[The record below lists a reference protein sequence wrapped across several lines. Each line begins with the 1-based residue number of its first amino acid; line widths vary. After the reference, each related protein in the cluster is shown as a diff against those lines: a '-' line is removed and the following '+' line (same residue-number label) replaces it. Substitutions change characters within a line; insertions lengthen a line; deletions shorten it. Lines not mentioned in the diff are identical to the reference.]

1 MENTRL
7 ETHYFSNRVIKISNL
22 WRDTMECI
30 LRTFNL
36 SKQYHHQKAVD
47 NVSICMRMGDIYG
60 FLGQNGAGKTTTIRM
75 IMGLV
80 KPTSGIVELFGKK
93 VMPGDIN
100 HFERIGSIIET
111 PGFYPNLTAWENLEI
126 CRKLMHIP
134 GKDCIE
140 KALDTV
146 GLTGIEKKLVKNFSL
161 GMKQRLGV
169 ARALLHHPELLI
181 LDEPTNGL
189 DPIGI
194 KEMRRLI
201 LDLAEK
207 RNISVLIS
215 SHILSEV
222 QQLATRIGIIYKGK
236 LLEEI
241 DYVALQKKNRQYIEL
256 KVNDEKSAAFI
267 LEQKLNF
274 SDYIIIEPGVI
285 RIFENL
291 NERACV
297 NRVLVENGIDVRDI
311 TLMNDTL
318 EDYFIQLT
326 GGGVNG

>member
-1 MENTRL
+1 
-7 ETHYFSNRVIKISNL
+7 
-22 WRDTMECI
+22 MECI
-30 LRTFNL
+30 LKTHKLMKRFKN
-36 SKQYHHQKAVD
+36 QVAVE
-47 NVSICMRMGDIYG
+47 NVGINVRKGDIYG
-60 FLGQNGAGKTTTIRM
+60 FLGQNGAGKTTTLRM
-75 IMGLV
+75 IMGLIR
-80 KPTSGIVELFGKK
+80 PTSGTVELFGKTII
-93 VMPGDIN
+93 PGEVN

-134 GKDCIE
+134 ESDCIGKVIE
-140 KALDTV
+140 MV
-146 GLTGIEKKLVKNFSL
+146 SLTGIEKKLVKNFSL

-194 KEMRRLI
+194 KEMRHLI

-207 RNISVLIS
+207 RNITVLIS

-222 QQLATRIGIIYKGK
+222 QQLATRIGIIHKGK

-241 DYVALQKKNRQYIEL
+241 DYETLQKKNRQYIEV
-256 KVNDEKSAAFI
+256 KVSDEKNAALI

-274 SDYIIIEPGVI
+274 FDYIIFESGVI
-285 RIFENL
+285 RIFEGL
-291 NERACV
+291 NDRANI
-297 NRVLVENGIDVRDI
+297 NRVLVENGIDVHDI

-318 EDYFIQLT
+318 ENYFIELT
-326 GGGVNG
+326 GGEVNG